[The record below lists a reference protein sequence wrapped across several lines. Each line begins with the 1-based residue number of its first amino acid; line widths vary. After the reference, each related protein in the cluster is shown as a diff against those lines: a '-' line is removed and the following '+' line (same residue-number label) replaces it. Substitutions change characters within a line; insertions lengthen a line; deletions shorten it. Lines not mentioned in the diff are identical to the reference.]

1 VAGRRRFPPP
11 QPNERRR
18 ASPVG
23 YTPAD
28 VETASAT
35 PACHPWH
42 IGALRRARL
51 VLPGEEPMI
60 TPLAGGV
67 SSDIVRVDAGGRS
80 FCVKRALAQLK
91 VAAEWRAP
99 IARNHSEAEWIRVAG
114 EIVPDAA
121 PRLLAEDV
129 EAGLFAMEWLA
140 PEAYPVWK
148 ARLADG
154 TIEPATAGEVG
165 RRIARIHAATA
176 GHAHIAARF
185 ANDDIFWP
193 IRLEPYLL
201 ATAARHPDVA
211 AALRSLAETTAGTKR
226 ALVHGDVSPKNI
238 LIGPRGP
245 VFLDAECAWYGDPAF
260 DLAFCLNHLLL
271 KCAWRPQWRD
281 RYLACFRALAESYL
295 PNVKWEPA
303 DAFEARCARLL
314 PGLFLARVDGKSPV
328 EYLASEAERQSV
340 RDCAKPL
347 LVAPRAKLAEI
358 AEAWRTTLAHG

>member
-1 VAGRRRFPPP
+1 ML
-11 QPNERRR
+11 
-18 ASPVG
+18 
-23 YTPAD
+23 
-28 VETASAT
+28 
-35 PACHPWH
+35 

-51 VLPGEEPMI
+51 IPPGEEPTI

-80 FCVKRALAQLK
+80 FCVKRALPKLR
-91 VAAEWRAP
+91 VAADWHAP
-99 IARNHSEAEWIRVAG
+99 VQRNHSEAEWIRVAG

-148 ARLADG
+148 TQLAEG
-154 TIEPATAGEVG
+154 AIEPATAAEVG

-176 GHAHIAARF
+176 GRAEIAARF
-185 ANDDIFWP
+185 ATDDIFWP

-201 ATAARHPDVA
+201 ATAARHPDLAV
-211 AALRSLAETTAGTKR
+211 ALRSLAETTAGTKR

-238 LIGPRGP
+238 LVGPRGP

-295 PNVKWEPA
+295 PNVKWEAA

-328 EYLASEAERQSV
+328 EYLTREGDRERVQA
-340 RDCAKPL
+340 CAKSL
-347 LVAPRAKLAEI
+347 LRAPPANLAAV
-358 AEAWRTTLAHG
+358 AEAWRSTLDHG